1 MQTVSRGRRLAQRM
15 TPSTKYRNSR
25 EMTVS
30 EHWNEIFY
38 PYEGT
43 AWQESE
49 IKTFFLLRFKGNN
62 SP

>member
-1 MQTVSRGRRLAQRM
+1 MQKVNRGRRSAQRM
-15 TPSTKYRNSR
+15 TPSTKYRNSK

-49 IKTFFLLRFKGNN
+49 INTFFCFVLKG
-62 SP
+62 